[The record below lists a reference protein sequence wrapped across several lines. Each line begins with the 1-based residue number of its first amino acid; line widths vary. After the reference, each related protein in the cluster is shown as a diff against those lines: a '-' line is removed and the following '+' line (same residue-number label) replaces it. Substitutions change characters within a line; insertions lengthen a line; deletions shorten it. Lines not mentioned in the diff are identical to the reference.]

1 MPIDQAVIHYASP
14 ALCGIKPANLLS
26 LSAEEFEDG
35 LGIIERFNEEFLDE
49 EKFIKPIPVST
60 NRVLIFIYNKRILEA
75 MISSGSGKKYLEE
88 KNYPV
93 ELGIQA
99 VLEYL
104 FKKLSPE
111 GNKNFPHEV
120 GFFLGYPVEDVIL
133 FEKNYGRGS
142 KFTGSWKVYGN
153 VKESGRLMENYRK
166 CTEYCTNLF
175 CSGKN
180 FREINKTYNEFRME
194 EAK

>member
-26 LSAEEFEDG
+26 LSAVEFEDG
-35 LGIIERFNEEFLDE
+35 LSVIERFNEEFLGE
-49 EKFIKPIPVST
+49 EKIIKPIPVSE
-60 NRVLIFIYNKRILEA
+60 NRVLIFIYNKRILES

-93 ELGIQA
+93 ERGIQA
-99 VLEYL
+99 VLESL
-104 FKKLSPE
+104 FEKLSSE
-111 GNKNFPHEV
+111 RSRNFPHEV

-133 FEKNYGRGS
+133 FEKNSGCGC
-142 KFTGSWKVYGN
+142 KFTGSWKVYGD
-153 VKESGRLMENYRK
+153 VKESSRIMEDYRK

-175 CSGKN
+175 SSGKN
-180 FREINKTYNEFRME
+180 FMEINKTYNEQKME
-194 EAK
+194 DVK